1 MKVTSKIF
9 RYVEEYCY
17 LGVLGN
23 LNWHKKKEADIL
35 FE

>member
-1 MKVTSKIF
+1 MKIMSKIF
-9 RYVEEYCY
+9 RYVEGYYY

-23 LNWHKKKEADIL
+23 LNWHKKKEAGIL